1 VIDYVDT
8 KGKYRVLVVPDPND
22 EPWPKQ
28 VRIGS
33 GTFGWVMLKTVSVG
47 YELWR
52 NLNAFPPDFLDEIHV
67 QKEEKIKGKTK
78 DEKEE

>member
-1 VIDYVDT
+1 
-8 KGKYRVLVVPDPND
+8 VPDSND

-52 NLNAFPPDFLDEIHV
+52 NLNAFPPDFLDELESP
-67 QKEEKIKGKTK
+67 QKEKTKDNAK